1 MPSIAGRRVVYA
13 TLGLII
19 VAGWGSSGGAA
30 QTETALPSPW
40 IAEDIGAP
48 APDGSS
54 VFQDNQFELS
64 ASGIGASPTGD
75 RVRFM
80 YQKLSDDVRIS
91 VRVDSLTPAHT
102 PSKAGVMIRASLQPD
117 ALQTSVFM
125 SGDGELDF
133 QRRRRAG
140 GAITNTVATT
150 RGTVPQWLGLERRGT
165 RVWAYSSSDGKS
177 WAIVGSDYVG
187 LGATVYVGLAVS
199 NEDATETTVAR
210 MSRVLVSG
218 LPEGMSQRNIGRYG
232 ISGSGVQSQGTFT
245 IKSQSVNAIGV
256 TEEQMH
262 FVYQPMRGDME
273 VEARLVSLKSASVD
287 AEAGVMIRESLS
299 ARSRHAFAHITVG
312 HGYAFDRRTE
322 TGWVSE
328 HADGGAGSAPGWVR
342 LVRRGSTFEAFQSSD
357 GQTWTSM
364 GSAEITMSDQ
374 VYVGLAVVS
383 QAPYTESTAVF
394 DQFSA
399 ATPSGTIGGLP
410 NLPPTVTL
418 VTPINGAT
426 FVAPATITLTALAA
440 DPEGR
445 LADVKFY
452 ANDALIGSASTLPH
466 SFTWSSVAAG
476 SYTLTAVATDA
487 DGGTTT
493 SAPVSI
499 TVQGAPNE
507 PPTVALTAPA
517 NGATFTAPATITLTA
532 SASDPENRLAQ
543 VDFYSGS
550 TQLGSAT
557 ASPYAFTWS
566 SVAAGSYTFTAVAT
580 DADGG
585 TTTSSA
591 VSVTV
596 QPPPNQPPTVALTGP
611 VNGATFTAPASITL
625 TASAS
630 DPENRLARVDFYRG
644 STQLGSATASPYA
657 FTWSSVAAGSY
668 TLTAVATDSDGG
680 TTTSAPVSVTVQ
692 PPPNQPPAVAL
703 TAPANGA
710 TFAAPAAITLTASA
724 SDPENRLARVD
735 FYSGS
740 TLLGSDTGS
749 PYSFVWSSVPAGS
762 YTLTAVAVDA
772 DGATAASAA
781 VNITVTVAQ
790 AAARVAFTASTDHD
804 TIVTSYLLE
813 VFASGADVNT
823 ASPIASKD
831 LGKPAPDANR
841 DITVDET
848 AFFNALAPGSYSV
861 TVAAIA
867 PEGSA
872 RCTPVAYTR

>member
-1 MPSIAGRRVVYA
+1 MPSIAGRRLVYA

-40 IAEDIGAP
+40 IAQDIGVP

-54 VFQDNQFELS
+54 VFQDNQFEIS
-64 ASGIGASPTGD
+64 ASGIGASATAD
-75 RVRFM
+75 RSRFVF
-80 YQKLSDDVRIS
+80 QKLSDDVRIS

-102 PSKAGVMIRASLQPD
+102 LSKAGVMIRASLQPD
-117 ALQTSVFM
+117 ALQASVFM

-133 QRRRRAG
+133 ERRKEAG
-140 GAITNTVATT
+140 GAITNTVGTT

-165 RVWAYSSSDGKS
+165 RVLAYSSSDGKS
-177 WAIVGSDYVG
+177 WSVVGGDYVG

-199 NEDATETTVAR
+199 NEDATETTDAR
-210 MSRVLVSG
+210 MSQVLVSG
-218 LPEGMSQRNIGRYG
+218 LPEGMSQRNIGPFG
-232 ISGSGVQSQGTFT
+232 VTGSGVQAQGTFT
-245 IKSQSVNAIGV
+245 IKSRSVSSIND
-256 TEEQMH
+256 TQEQMH
-262 FVYQPMRGDME
+262 FVYQPVQGD
-273 VEARLVSLKSASVD
+273 VDVVARVDSLKSPSLEAQ
-287 AEAGVMIRESLS
+287 AGVMIRESLS
-299 ARSRHAFAHITVG
+299 AGSRHAFANITVG
-312 HGYAFDRRTE
+312 HGYAFDRRRE
-322 TGWVSE
+322 TGSESE

-342 LVRRGSTFEAFQSSD
+342 LVRSGSTFEAFQSSD
-357 GQTWTSM
+357 GQTWTSI

-374 VYVGLAVVS
+374 VYVGLGVVS
-383 QAPYTESTAVF
+383 QATYTESMAVF

-399 ATPSGTIGGLP
+399 GAATPSGTILP

-418 VTPINGAT
+418 VTPLNGAT
-426 FVAPATITLTALAA
+426 FMAPANITLTALAV

-445 LADVKFY
+445 LANVKFY
-452 ANDALIGSASTLPH
+452 ANDALIGSTSTVPQT
-466 SFTWSSVAAG
+466 FTWSSVAAG
-476 SYTLTAVATDA
+476 SYTLKAVATDA

-499 TVQGAPNE
+499 TVQGASNE

-517 NGATFTAPATITLTA
+517 NGATFTAPATIT
-532 SASDPENRLAQ
+532 
-543 VDFYSGS
+543 V
-550 TQLGSAT
+550 
-557 ASPYAFTWS
+557 
-566 SVAAGSYTFTAVAT
+566 
-580 DADGG
+580 
-585 TTTSSA
+585 
-591 VSVTV
+591 
-596 QPPPNQPPTVALTGP
+596 
-611 VNGATFTAPASITL
+611 

-657 FTWSSVAAGSY
+657 FTWSAVAAGSY
-668 TLTAVATDSDGG
+668 TLTAVATDADGG

-692 PPPNQPPAVAL
+692 APPNQPPTVAL

-710 TFAAPAAITLTASA
+710 TFTAPATITVTASA

-740 TLLGSDTGS
+740 TLVGSDTGS

-781 VNITVTVAQ
+781 VNITVTVVQ
-790 AAARVAFTASTDHD
+790 AATRVAFTASTDHD
-804 TIVTSYLLE
+804 TVVTSYLLE

-848 AFFNALAPGSYSV
+848 AFFNALAPGSYIV
-861 TVAAIA
+861 TVSAIA

-872 RCTPVAYTR
+872 RCTPVPYTR